1 MFKENTIF
9 GMGITYYWLY
19 LKHTE
24 MIVGQK
30 IKKIRELKN
39 LTQDY
44 VSEKLGISQSGYSKL
59 ENGEVDIPIERL
71 RQISELMGLKPED
84 ILSFDENMVFNIMY
98 NKTGNGFVINHVSEN
113 EKRLYEEQIKTLKD
127 EIIHL
132 KSVLDKVLK
141 T

>member
-1 MFKENTIF
+1 
-9 GMGITYYWLY
+9 
-19 LKHTE
+19 
-24 MIVGQK
+24 
-30 IKKIRELKN
+30 
-39 LTQDY
+39 
-44 VSEKLGISQSGYSKL
+44 
-59 ENGEVDIPIERL
+59 
-71 RQISELMGLKPED
+71 
-84 ILSFDENMVFNIMY
+84 MVFNIMY